1 MKLSH
6 LRDIVAVAETGSLRS
21 AGRMLGI
28 AQPAITRS
36 IRDIEHELGAT
47 LFERHAKGMRLTEMG
62 RAFVRRAESVQAEIR
77 RAHDEIDQMKGQLT
91 GEITLAVSTA
101 SAMTLL
107 PKALQNFRKTYPD
120 AVLKISESFFA
131 PIERDLLS
139 GRIDFYVGPFEPGST
154 SNSFIVEELFQ
165 NQRRVVARKDHPLSG
180 AQKFADLADA
190 QWLRPVV
197 AGRSTEGDFDEALAE
212 FGIPN
217 PKIVLQSHSALIT
230 IIAVANSDLL
240 TVVPEQ
246 WLSSELT
253 APMVQA
259 LDLPAFRAAPISII
273 RRQDMPLTPLAEH
286 LCDLMRRVGTQFAY
300 AKSAAGGGALG

>member
-6 LRDIVAVAETGSLRS
+6 LRDIVAVSETGSLRS

-107 PKALQNFRKTYPD
+107 PKALQNFRKSYPD
-120 AVLKISESFFA
+120 VVLKISESFFA

-139 GRIDFYVGPFEPGST
+139 GRIDFYVGPFEPSST

-165 NQRRVVARKDHPLSG
+165 NQRRVVARKVHPLSG
-180 AQKFADLADA
+180 ARQFADLADA

-197 AGRSTEGDFDEALAE
+197 AGRSTEGDFDEALTE

-246 WLSSELT
+246 WLSSALT

-286 LCDLMRRVGTQFAY
+286 FCDMMRRVGTQYAY
-300 AKSAAGGGALG
+300 AKSAAGDGALG